1 MDMTRV
7 YCVANQKGGVGKTTT
22 TVNLAASLAVEGR
35 RVLVVD
41 VDPQANAS
49 SGYGIRAAEGQLTS
63 YDLMMGRTG
72 VEGAMRPTAI
82 EGLFLVPAS
91 RDLVGAEVELVS
103 APQREFR
110 LREALGSVPGDFDY
124 VLIDCPPSLG
134 FLTLNALVAAEGVII
149 PMQCEYYALEGLS
162 QLLHTIHRVKRGLNP
177 RLDVRGI
184 LLTMYDA
191 RNNLSRQV
199 ADEVKRHFGGKV
211 FDAVIPRNVRLSEA
225 PSHGKPAILYDARS
239 LGAQSYLQVARQL
252 IA

>member
-1 MDMTRV
+1 MEMTRI
-7 YCVANQKGGVGKTTT
+7 YCIANQKGGVGKTTT

-49 SGYGIRAAEGQLTS
+49 SGYGIRASEGQLTS
-63 YDLMMGRTG
+63 YDLMMGRTTA
-72 VEGAMRPTAI
+72 EGAMLPTAI

-91 RDLVGAEVELVS
+91 RDLVGAEIELVS

-110 LREALGSVPGDFDY
+110 LREAMGSVPGDFDY

-177 RLDVRGI
+177 QLDVRGI

>member
-1 MDMTRV
+1 MGRIL
-7 YCVANQKGGVGKTTT
+7 CVANQKGGVGKTTT

-49 SGYGIRAAEGQLTS
+49 SGFGIRAAPGEPTAYEL
-63 YDLMMGRTG
+63 LMGRA
-72 VEGAMRPTAI
+72 EPAQILRPTEI
-82 EGLFLVPAS
+82 EGLFVIPS
-91 RDLVGAEVELVS
+91 GRDLVGAEVELVA
-103 APQREFR
+103 APRREFR
-110 LREALGSVPGDFDY
+110 LRDALAPVAGDFDEI
-124 VLIDCPPSLG
+124 LIDCPPSLG
-134 FLTLNALVAAEGVII
+134 FLTLNALSAAEGVII

-184 LLTMYDA
+184 VLTMFDG
-191 RNNLSRQV
+191 RNNLSHQV
-199 ADEVKRHFGGKV
+199 AAEVKRHFAGKV

-225 PSHGKPAILYDARS
+225 PSHGKPALLYDARS
-239 LGAQSYLQVARQL
+239 PGAMSYREMAREL